1 MTSPLARAS
10 RELLVLAAAF
20 LLSLPLVTPRIYASD
35 EVQYF
40 SYLRSLWFDH
50 DVSFDNEYRHFY
62 DTGVTRYDG
71 FRETFL
77 ERETVTKRR
86 ESFATVGS
94 AILWSPFYAAA
105 DLISRARG
113 LTADGYSTPYVAAV
127 AYASAFYGWLALV
140 LGWWM
145 ARRLVGPAGMLAPV
159 IAVWLGTPLLFY
171 MYVAPPMSHAT
182 SAFAV
187 AAFLATWVEV
197 RDRWSVPGMAALGG
211 LAALMAMVREQ
222 DAFIAIGPALDWAW
236 TWWRAPGDPGVA
248 RRRLIAGA
256 CAGVLAFA
264 LAYLPQLLAYLAL
277 NGYPGPSRLVSRKMN
292 WLAPHGVAV
301 LLSPQHGFFFWT
313 PLALAALVGL
323 VLLVRRTGR
332 PGPPAARSHAPVAA
346 GLLAVVALQ
355 VYVAGSVASWTVAGA
370 FGQRRFVA
378 LTAVLIVGLAT
389 LWTTVRPRGPRLAL
403 AAVMAVCVWW
413 NVGLIAQ
420 FGSGL
425 MDRQR
430 LELDRNAYHTFVTI
444 PARLPELAHR
454 YVFERRSFYERG
466 EP

>member
-1 MTSPLARAS
+1 MTSPPARAS

-113 LTADGYSTPYVAAV
+113 LPADGYSTPYVAAV

-187 AAFLATWVEV
+187 AAFLATWVRV
-197 RDRWSVPGMAALGG
+197 RERWSVPGMAALGA

-222 DAFIAIGPALDWAW
+222 DAFVAIGPAIDWAW
-236 TWWRAPGDPGVA
+236 TWWRASAGPGC
-248 RRRLIAGA
+248 GA
-256 CAGVLAFA
+256 
-264 LAYLPQLLAYLAL
+264 
-277 NGYPGPSRLVSRKMN
+277 
-292 WLAPHGVAV
+292 
-301 LLSPQHGFFFWT
+301 
-313 PLALAALVGL
+313 
-323 VLLVRRTGR
+323 
-332 PGPPAARSHAPVAA
+332 
-346 GLLAVVALQ
+346 
-355 VYVAGSVASWTVAGA
+355 
-370 FGQRRFVA
+370 
-378 LTAVLIVGLAT
+378 TAVD
-389 LWTTVRPRGPRLAL
+389 RGG
-403 AAVMAVCVWW
+403 V
-413 NVGLIAQ
+413 
-420 FGSGL
+420 
-425 MDRQR
+425 
-430 LELDRNAYHTFVTI
+430 
-444 PARLPELAHR
+444 
-454 YVFERRSFYERG
+454 RG
-466 EP
+466 ECSHLHWRICPSCWRISRSTATRDHRASSRAR

>member
-1 MTSPLARAS
+1 MTSPPARAS

-62 DTGVTRYDG
+62 DTGITRYDG

-113 LTADGYSTPYVAAV
+113 LPADGFSTPYVAAV

-187 AAFLATWVEV
+187 AAFLATWV
-197 RDRWSVPGMAALGG
+197 RCATDGRCRAWRRWAG
-211 LAALMAMVREQ
+211 
-222 DAFIAIGPALDWAW
+222 
-236 TWWRAPGDPGVA
+236 WRRSWPW
-248 RRRLIAGA
+248 
-256 CAGVLAFA
+256 CASRTRS
-264 LAYLPQLLAYLAL
+264 
-277 NGYPGPSRLVSRKMN
+277 SRLD
-292 WLAPHGVAV
+292 
-301 LLSPQHGFFFWT
+301 
-313 PLALAALVGL
+313 
-323 VLLVRRTGR
+323 RRSTGR
-332 PGPPAARSHAPVAA
+332 GR
-346 GLLAVVALQ
+346 G
-355 VYVAGSVASWTVAGA
+355 GG
-370 FGQRRFVA
+370 RRG
-378 LTAVLIVGLAT
+378 T
-389 LWTTVRPRGPRLAL
+389 R
-403 AAVMAVCVWW
+403 VWRD
-413 NVGLIAQ
+413 G
-420 FGSGL
+420 G
-425 MDRQR
+425 
-430 LELDRNAYHTFVTI
+430 
-444 PARLPELAHR
+444 
-454 YVFERRSFYERG
+454 
-466 EP
+466 